1 VTAGLEPMRHP
12 RRSTRG
18 GRRSAAR
25 GVARSATE
33 MDNLNSSYMILY
45 RHDMAVRDRIL
56 ALNKHAP
63 AGVALEIAERVRA
76 RRLEANLAQ
85 EGLAARAGVSLG
97 SLKRFERTG
106 EISLERLIRIAL
118 ALDASEGFEHLFA
131 PKESRTLDEIIATPP
146 ARRRGRRR

>member
-1 VTAGLEPMRHP
+1 MA
-12 RRSTRG
+12 
-18 GRRSAAR
+18 SA
-25 GVARSATE
+25 
-33 MDNLNSSYMILY
+33 DQIWP
-45 RHDMAVRDRIL
+45 L
-56 ALNKHAP
+56 ASGSP
-63 AGVALEIAERVRA
+63 AEIALELAGRVRA

-118 ALDASEGFEHLFA
+118 ALDASAGFEQLFA
-131 PKESRTLDEIIATPP
+131 PKEPRTLDEILATPP